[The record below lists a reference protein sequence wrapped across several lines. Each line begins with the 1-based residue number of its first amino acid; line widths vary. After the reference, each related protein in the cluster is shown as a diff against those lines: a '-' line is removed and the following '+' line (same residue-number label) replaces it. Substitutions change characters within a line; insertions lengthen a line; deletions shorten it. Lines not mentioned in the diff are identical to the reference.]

1 MTVSAL
7 AQYAMNSQIAA
18 DAQTAYARY
27 SSRGGQNTGTASSQP
42 SGAEVIEDK
51 VSLSPAAM
59 ALTSANTRSAQY
71 YEQFFPTR
79 EGYSATALATAIVDP
94 GIETFSKGKTRQE
107 VAQAARDSM
116 DAIYAD
122 MKADGAA
129 FDYNSYEG
137 KDWHSL
143 MGNLD
148 RRALSAVANNSEG
161 LFSKQEQDVAQSIM
175 SGQQGWAMGLGSGPT
190 RLVEGLPDR
199 FGGDH
204 AARMEAAM
212 TWLDKV
218 STDEKQTIAWAGQR
232 ASVEISYE
240 WITGEPALDMR
251 SESPLV
257 QLIKSAMDTM
267 RDNPDRGR
275 STGRLRDRN
284 DLEEQAWFKGYEDRL
299 DSAIQAN
306 QDYYRTL
313 DAPAAAE

>member
-7 AQYAMNSQIAA
+7 AQYALNSQIAA
-18 DAQTAYARY
+18 DAQSAYARY
-27 SSRGGQNTGTASSQP
+27 SSKTAQNAGTIPTQA

-59 ALTSANTRSAQY
+59 ALTSANARSAQY

-94 GIETFSKGKTRQE
+94 GAESFSKGKTKQE

-122 MKADGAA
+122 MKADGTA

-137 KDWHSL
+137 KDWYSL
-143 MGNLD
+143 VGNLD
-148 RRALSAVANNSEG
+148 RRALSAVADNSEG
-161 LFSKQEQDVAQSIM
+161 LFSKQEQDIAQSIM
-175 SGQQGWAMGLGSGPT
+175 SGQQGWAMGLPNGPT

-212 TWLDKV
+212 DWLDKV
-218 STDEKQTIAWAGQR
+218 SVDEKQTIAWAGQR
-232 ASVEISYE
+232 ANVEISYE
-240 WITGEPALDMR
+240 WITGEPAAQDMR
-251 SESPLV
+251 SDNPLV

-267 RDNPDRGR
+267 RDNPERGR
-275 STGRLRDRN
+275 STGRLRDRD
-284 DLEEQAWFKGYEDRL
+284 DLAEQAWFKGYEYRL
-299 DSAIQAN
+299 DSAIQATE
-306 QDYYRTL
+306 DYYGNL
-313 DAPAAAE
+313 DI